1 MVSSPETIVTHVP
14 NAKVITMIVW
24 LKGYRC
30 VWTSLDDHQYILIPQ
45 READTVF

>member
-1 MVSSPETIVTHVP
+1 MVSLPATINTHSP
-14 NAKVITMIVW
+14 NAKVIMVIVW